1 MFEVTYHESREWRD
15 CMNWRPD
22 QFLWIFDVL
31 PFVFALE
38 FSGIFW
44 KFCIFVLIFYV
55 ETIWWLLHMSW
66 TWFHWC
72 RDKISRIVCRY
83 LLLLQNKQLSMTGIS
98 HLVANQLNSASYTVF
113 RLIFWS
119 YLICYCGHWQLFSCY
134 SYNFLL
140 LRSVHDQFL
149 ELVDVEFACGW
160 VLNTFFVSTFPLDV
174 FVEWRYLVE
183 NTSAKWI
190 SWDSLR
196 NIFSVSVKIDSRW
209 FEWALIYLVLLLIL
223 LNGLYILK
231 FNLKVMSN

>member
-1 MFEVTYHESREWRD
+1 MLSNITYGLSRWFVLISQNVIHWNSLIYICFCVSIGAHCPSIIDQFVFMFEVTYHESREWRD

-55 ETIWWLLHMSW
+55 ETIWWLLQMSW

-72 RDKISRIVCRY
+72 RDKISGIVCRY

-98 HLVANQLNSASYTVF
+98 HLVANQLNSVSYTVF

-134 SYNFLL
+134 SCNFLL

-160 VLNTFFVSTFPLDV
+160 CLIP
-174 FVEWRYLVE
+174 
-183 NTSAKWI
+183 
-190 SWDSLR
+190 SLYQH
-196 NIFSVSVKIDSRW
+196 SR
-209 FEWALIYLVLLLIL
+209 
-223 LNGLYILK
+223 
-231 FNLKVMSN
+231 